1 MITTGKRRRCPTTD
15 SVNQSDDDNGEL
27 SNSNPQLTNKRRG
40 SAAADLASHRFIVS
54 ERQQLAVLKQLTVG
68 DESNSM

>member
-27 SNSNPQLTNKRRG
+27 SNSNPQLANKRRD

-54 ERQQLAVLKQLTVG
+54 ERQQLAVVKQLTAG